1 VNHHPVEAA
10 VEEAAV
16 YLAAERAATVVPEDA
31 TVAVAEA
38 AEVAREPAAVMVE
51 MAQMES
57 VWSTVGRRM

>member
-1 VNHHPVEAA
+1 